1 MSGSVLRHQ
10 RMFVS
15 VVTISFLDLLVNPE
29 KRIRQGGW
37 VTIKCLYHCQELI
50 ITEIFIPL
58 YHSDP
63 QVAQSQMHVRASR
76 HWFYQS

>member
-29 KRIRQGGW
+29 KRIRQRG
-37 VTIKCLYHCQELI
+37 IKCLYHCQELI

-58 YHSDP
+58 YHSDL
-63 QVAQSQMHVRASR
+63 QAAQSQMQVRASR